1 MRRIVVMNSKGGC
14 GKTTVATNLASYY
27 SARGYVTALYD
38 LDPQASGERWSRLRP
53 EENNDVA
60 SVAGYQKLSSGIT
73 RTWQYRVPPTTERI
87 IIDTPAGT
95 NRAELAEQVRGVDA
109 ILIPVMPSSI
119 DTFAAADF
127 IRDLLLAGKTR
138 SHGIRVGIVANRI
151 KENTVAFHNLER
163 FLQTLQIPMVAQ
175 LRDTQNYVHAAE
187 QGLGV
192 HELYQSRTRKDLLA
206 WRKIYQ
212 WLEAEDPEQVP
223 AYRL

>member
-1 MRRIVVMNSKGGC
+1 MNSKGGC

-27 SARGYVTALYD
+27 RAQGFVATLYD

-53 EENNDVA
+53 EENGEVQTI
-60 SVAGYQKLSSGIT
+60 AGYQSVSSGVT
-73 RTWQYRVPPTTERI
+73 RSWQYRIPPQTERI

-95 NRAELAEQVRGVDA
+95 NRMELAEQVRNVHA

-127 IRDLLLAGKTR
+127 IRDLLLVGKTR

-151 KENTVAFHNLER
+151 KEGTRAFHNLER
-163 FLQTLQIPMVAQ
+163 FLETLQIPMVAQ

-206 WRKIYQ
+206 WQKIFE
-212 WLEAEDPEQVP
+212 WLETDSPDSIP